1 MNRPILKLLM
11 VLMLSSQV
19 LVTAS
24 AKDMYS
30 VVINHEEQYS
40 LVPAGTRLPA
50 GWKQT
55 GFKGSREKCL
65 DHIEE
70 VWTDM
75 RPGLRKQRAMELNR
89 KM

>member
-1 MNRPILKLLM
+1 MNRPILLLLSA
-11 VLMLSSQV
+11 LMLSSQA

-24 AKDMYS
+24 AGDLYS

-40 LVPAGTRLPA
+40 VIPAGTRLPT
-50 GWKQT
+50 GWKHT

-75 RPGLRKQRAMELNR
+75 RPNLRKQRAIELNR
-89 KM
+89 RM